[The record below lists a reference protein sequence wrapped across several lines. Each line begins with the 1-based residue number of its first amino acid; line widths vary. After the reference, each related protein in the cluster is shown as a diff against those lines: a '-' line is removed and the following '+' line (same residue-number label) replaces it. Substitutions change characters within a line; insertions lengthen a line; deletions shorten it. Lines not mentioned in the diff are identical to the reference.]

1 MHRAAEQADDSHDS
15 TFTPRQAAVLTCAL
29 SLLVEGGEKGLTTA
43 GLARAANCSKESI
56 YKWFGDRDG
65 LLEAVVT
72 FQASKVRPLGADE
85 AALDVAGYRRR
96 LVTFARELLT
106 VLAGD
111 VSLALN
117 RLAIGQASR
126 PESPLGTLL
135 VERGKHSVTAR
146 GRALLLAGKRQ
157 RHLIFDDANAAY
169 STFYGLI
176 VRDIHLRL
184 LLGDALEPGEEDFS
198 AQAETAVNQFCRL
211 YCTERSQEALSNS

>member
-1 MHRAAEQADDSHDS
+1 MARTAGTVADDSD
-15 TFTPRQAAVLTCAL
+15 FTPRQAAVLTCAL

-43 GLARAANCSKESI
+43 GLARAANCSKESL

-72 FQASKVRPLGADE
+72 FQASKVRPLGASE
-85 AALDVAGYRRR
+85 SALDAAGYRRR
-96 LVTFARELLT
+96 LVTFAHELLS

-126 PESPLGTLL
+126 PESPLGRLL

-146 GRALLLAGKRQ
+146 GRALLAAGRRQ
-157 RHLIFDDANAAY
+157 RHLEFDDATAAY
-169 STFYGLI
+169 STFYGLV
-176 VRDIHLRL
+176 VRDVHLRL
-184 LLGDALEPGEEDFS
+184 LLGDALEPGEDDFA
-198 AQAETAVNQFCRL
+198 AQAEAAVNQFCRL
-211 YCTERSQEALSNS
+211 YGSQRSVEALSTS